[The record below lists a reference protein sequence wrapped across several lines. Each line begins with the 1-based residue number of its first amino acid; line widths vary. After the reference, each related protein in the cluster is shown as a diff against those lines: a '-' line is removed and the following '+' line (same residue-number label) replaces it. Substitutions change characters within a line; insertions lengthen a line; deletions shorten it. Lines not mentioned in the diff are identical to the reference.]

1 MGSLEEEYDTHL
13 SYFSDPSLHP
23 EHAWSH
29 KNARTGKAEASPL
42 DSPPECWTYV
52 STFCFSP
59 EEPGGWGFSQS
70 CYIELR
76 VEAGMG
82 LQQVSAMSL
91 LTSFDVG
98 TELLTSS

>member
-1 MGSLEEEYDTHL
+1 MTPTSLTSQTH
-13 SYFSDPSLHP
+13 PSSRTCLVP
-23 EHAWSH
+23 QECQ
-29 KNARTGKAEASPL
+29 TGKAEASPL

-70 CYIELR
+70 CHTELR
-76 VEAGMG
+76 VGAGMG